1 MREEL
6 QEFKKIVLEILKK
19 EKYNSKSNMKY
30 TLKIIL
36 ELYEI
41 IENQQKELE
50 LKERQVNKA
59 IENTNYWKKEAKKPD
74 MTLVNANTKL
84 VDKNNLLKRDIKLF
98 EENNKKLKT
107 IILSKKIKLTEDEKE
122 ILSEIGD

>member
-41 IENQQKELE
+41 IKNQQKELE

>member
-6 QEFKKIVLEILKK
+6 QDFKKIVLKYLKK

-59 IENTNYWKKEAKKPD
+59 IENANHWKKEAEKPD

-84 VDKNNLLKRDIKLF
+84 VDKNSMLERDIK
-98 EENNKKLKT
+98 N
-107 IILSKKIKLTEDEKE
+107 
-122 ILSEIGD
+122 

>member
-6 QEFKKIVLEILKK
+6 QDFKKIVLEILKK
-19 EKYNSKSNMKY
+19 AKYNSKSNMKY
-30 TLKIIL
+30 TLKLIL

-59 IENTNYWKKEAKKPD
+59 IENINHWKKEADKPD
-74 MTLVNANTKL
+74 MILINANTKL
-84 VDKNNLLKRDIKLF
+84 VDKNNILERDIKIL
-98 EENNKKLKT
+98 EKNNKDIKK
-107 IILSKKIKLTEDEKE
+107 IILSKNLELTEDEKK
-122 ILSEIGD
+122 ILEEMGV

>member
-30 TLKIIL
+30 TLKLIL

-59 IENTNYWKKEAKKPD
+59 IENTNYWKEEAKKPD

-84 VDKNNLLKRDIKLF
+84 VDKNNILERDIKLF

-122 ILSEIGD
+122 ILEEMGG

>member
-1 MREEL
+1 MIEEL

-30 TLKIIL
+30 TLKLIL

-50 LKERQVNKA
+50 LKEGQVNKA
-59 IENTNYWKKEAKKPD
+59 IENANHWKEEAKKPD
-74 MTLVNANTKL
+74 MILVNANTKL
-84 VDKNNLLKRDIKLF
+84 VDKNNILERDIKLF

-122 ILSEIGD
+122 ILTEIGG

>member
-30 TLKIIL
+30 TLKLIL

-59 IENTNYWKKEAKKPD
+59 IENTNYLKKEAEKSD
-74 MTLVNANTKL
+74 MILVNANTKL

-122 ILSEIGD
+122 ILSEIGG

>member
-30 TLKIIL
+30 TLKLIL

-41 IENQQKELE
+41 IETQQKELE

-59 IENTNYWKKEAKKPD
+59 IEKTSYWKKEAEKSD
-74 MTLVNANTKL
+74 MKLINANTKL
-84 VDKNNLLKRDIKLF
+84 ADKNSMLERDIKIL
-98 EENNKKLKT
+98 EKNNKE
-107 IILSKKIKLTEDEKE
+107 IKKIIISRNLELTEDEKE
-122 ILSEIGD
+122 ILEETGG